1 MLVSTV
7 QVSSSQHEDGDC
19 SDGASVGV
27 AAGPH
32 DHRLA
37 PDQDAAELRD
47 GGGAAVRLPLHLQG
61 DPVLR
66 VHQVTI
72 LETALCTD
80 KIMIMLYLCRT
91 DSYNSAAWCA
101 TAVDPGGNVVTNRC
115 VIISSHT
122 SPHHHPC
129 LLARWGDC
137 DPARCPVE
145 AAGSCEAVGGPG
157 LGQPCIFPFT
167 VDGET
172 HHQCKVPQLDHCIED
187 GFHSFYYNKCRL
199 QLGKVK
205 TGCSSILLW
214 GFITVETCKVS
225 TRANFITNTRKLLKL
240 IIMKLCPV

>member
-1 MLVSTV
+1 MLVSPV
-7 QVSSSQHEDGDC
+7 QVSSSQHEDGYS
-19 SDGASVGV
+19 SDGASAGI

-80 KIMIMLYLCRT
+80 KIMIMLYLYLCRT

-115 VIISSHT
+115 VIISSHIPT
-122 SPHHHPC
+122 TIHVSCPGGVTVTPPG
-129 LLARWGDC
+129 ARWRLPGAARRWGARAWAS
-137 DPARCPVE
+137 PASSPSPWTGRPITSARC
-145 AAGSCEAVGGPG
+145 
-157 LGQPCIFPFT
+157 
-167 VDGET
+167 
-172 HHQCKVPQLDHCIED
+172 
-187 GFHSFYYNKCRL
+187 
-199 QLGKVK
+199 
-205 TGCSSILLW
+205 SS
-214 GFITVETCKVS
+214 
-225 TRANFITNTRKLLKL
+225 
-240 IIMKLCPV
+240 